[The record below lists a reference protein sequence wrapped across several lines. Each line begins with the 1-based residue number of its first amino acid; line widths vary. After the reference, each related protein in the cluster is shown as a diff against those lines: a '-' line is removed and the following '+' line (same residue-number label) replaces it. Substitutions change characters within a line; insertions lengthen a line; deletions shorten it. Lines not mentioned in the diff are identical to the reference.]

1 MTVDGCAYERKSD
14 GACVAGPR
22 LLGRL
27 PIADRCWVDRASLII
42 ARILGS
48 ADAAWVEDL
57 RSKIGSQKEHH
68 RELRIRLPRPFS
80 SLMSSA
86 VGLMQ
91 GIRSNDVS
99 IAGTLRGQQTIPL
112 HTFLIRGASEHEA
125 EGASEHGPGGA
136 SDHDAAAE
144 DNSQHKASDHAPQA
158 EFRRGSGVL
167 MRRCP
172 LVCERRYPAPPRGSS

>member
-1 MTVDGCAYERKSD
+1 MTPVDAPRANAAPQSLEVDFIPPTGER
-14 GACVAGPR
+14 
-22 LLGRL
+22 
-27 PIADRCWVDRASLII
+27 
-42 ARILGS
+42 
-48 ADAAWVEDL
+48 
-57 RSKIGSQKEHH
+57 
-68 RELRIRLPRPFS
+68 

-136 SDHDAAAE
+136 SDHEAAAE
-144 DNSQHKASDHAPQA
+144 DNSQHKASYHAPQA

-172 LVCERRYPAPPRGSS
+172 LVCERRYPAPPRVESACWENQINAMDRGWPRWDAQWRVLCMACGRTMLQASARDWGA

>member
-1 MTVDGCAYERKSD
+1 
-14 GACVAGPR
+14 
-22 LLGRL
+22 
-27 PIADRCWVDRASLII
+27 
-42 ARILGS
+42 
-48 ADAAWVEDL
+48 
-57 RSKIGSQKEHH
+57 
-68 RELRIRLPRPFS
+68 
-80 SLMSSA
+80 MSSA

-136 SDHDAAAE
+136 SDHEAAAE

-172 LVCERRYPAPPRGSS
+172 LDPWRPDDRLPAAAKHLPNSATCPTELGNTMLIAQPAPQYKQVQPNS

>member
-1 MTVDGCAYERKSD
+1 
-14 GACVAGPR
+14 
-22 LLGRL
+22 
-27 PIADRCWVDRASLII
+27 
-42 ARILGS
+42 
-48 ADAAWVEDL
+48 
-57 RSKIGSQKEHH
+57 
-68 RELRIRLPRPFS
+68 
-80 SLMSSA
+80 MSSA

-136 SDHDAAAE
+136 SDHEAAAE

-172 LVCERRYPAPPRGSS
+172 LVCERRYPAPPRVESACWENQINAMDRGFLPPTEPYDRIQEALGR